1 MASDPSIIQRN
12 PSWSRNLVRA
22 LMICAGSVAILM
34 PAWLPNRPSAPLE
47 RGTVEFLQ
55 AMLLAA
61 AAAVMFGA
69 SAHVGMFR
77 PVCRVLGLGLIAALI
92 GELEDFISGIL
103 GRNFPDILLISAALL
118 LALVTAV
125 KHKRVVILF
134 ISTIGQHAA
143 SGLIAAALLI
153 IYVFNRVI
161 GSSKFWQATLGD
173 AYSPEIPNI
182 CESYLELLAC
192 YLIFVGTLGYAISLA
207 RRPEN

>member
-1 MASDPSIIQRN
+1 VASDPSIIQRK

-55 AMLLAA
+55 AFLLAA
-61 AAAVMFGA
+61 ATAVMFGA
-69 SAHVGMFR
+69 STHVGMFR
-77 PVCRVLGLGLIAALI
+77 PVCRMLGFGLIAALI

-103 GRNFPDILLISAALL
+103 GRYFPDIWLISAALL
-118 LALVTAV
+118 AALITAV
-125 KHKRVVILF
+125 KHKRVVFLF

-153 IYVFNRVI
+153 LYVFNRVI

-173 AYSPEIPNI
+173 AFSPQIPRI

-207 RRPEN
+207 RRPEI